1 MMVRRREAPACR
13 ERGNEDLMEEI
24 DTSVPHS
31 ARIWDYW
38 LGGKDHYPV
47 DREAGEGVK
56 QLLPDIALS
65 ARQDRAFLGRAV
77 RYLVGDQGIRQILD
91 LGTGL
96 PTANN
101 THEVA
106 QSTAPGCRVVYVD
119 NDPLVLAH
127 ARALLTSRT
136 TEGVTDYIDA
146 DIRDTGAVL
155 EAAARTLD
163 FTRPVALMLLG
174 VLNHIMDDGE
184 ALDIVHRLLDA
195 VPSGS
200 HLAISHTTAEVDG
213 EAMHEATRQ
222 VTAQGGTPVLARSA
236 EQLAVFFDRVELLEP
251 GVVSCSRWRPE
262 PTDFGEPPMVAHFC
276 GVGIKR

>member
-1 MMVRRREAPACR
+1 MMVRRREAPAWR

>member
-1 MMVRRREAPACR
+1 
-13 ERGNEDLMEEI
+13 MEEF
-24 DTSVPHS
+24 DTGVPHS

-47 DREAGEGVK
+47 DRDAGELVK
-56 QLLPDIALS
+56 RLLPDIAFS

-77 RYLVGDQGIRQILD
+77 RYFAADEGIRQFLD

-96 PTANN
+96 PTADN

-106 QSTAPGCRVVYVD
+106 QRVAPDSRVVYVD

-136 TEGVTDYIDA
+136 PEGVTDYISA

-163 FTRPVALMLLG
+163 FDRPVALMLLG

-184 ALDIVHRLLDA
+184 ALDIVHRLLDE

-200 HLAISHTTAEVDG
+200 FLAISHTTAEVDG
-213 EAMHEATRQ
+213 EAMHAATRQ
-222 VTAQGGTPVLARSA
+222 VTASGGTPILARSA
-236 EQLAVFFDRVELLEP
+236 AELEAFFDRVELLEP

-262 PTDFGEPPMVAHFC
+262 PNPFAEPPLVAHFC
-276 GVGIKR
+276 GVGVKR

>member
-1 MMVRRREAPACR
+1 
-13 ERGNEDLMEEI
+13 MEEI